1 MGSVGHRRH
10 VPTHVGVAF
19 VTTIVG
25 VAAYVSSAAAT
36 ASAAGTSYQAVTP
49 QRVLDTRLAI
59 GISGTAKT
67 AAGVATSIILPVEAT
82 GAAAVAFNL
91 TVTEPDADGF
101 ATAYPCG
108 QDQPE
113 TSNVNFRAGQSVPNL
128 VIAKPGADGQVC
140 VVTSV
145 AAHLVADVQGWF
157 PPDSYDPLPIPERV
171 LDTRKGAGKVV
182 ANVETVLI
190 DDQSDGAVVA
200 NVTVDDPDGPGFLTV
215 YPCGTRPPLT
225 SNLNF
230 FKGETIAN
238 LTVAHAGT
246 TGVCAVASAPTQ
258 VVVDVQGHISPG
270 ADYTP
275 IAPVRMTDTRSPI
288 GVPVAARV
296 QPSQIIELSFPV
308 TSGIPVIADTAILNV
323 TATDS
328 IAGGYL
334 AVFPCD
340 VPAPFVSNV
349 NIVKGDI
356 RPNLVISRLG
366 SGGTVCII
374 ASVAMHVV
382 VDLQGWFASSMPPPP
397 VSRPERQHVDRTTGL
412 VMGYLAYLP
421 AGYSSSKGRT
431 WPTIIF
437 LHGSGQAGSGIG
449 ADLDSVAVNGLP
461 LLYES
466 GTEPAVAAGFIVLVP
481 QLPDTTNSPPRLRL
495 WMDEV
500 LPRYGVDRDR
510 LYLTGLSQGGF
521 GVFDYLEDFG
531 DTNEFAAMVPIAGGF
546 NRLIRCADWR
556 HTPLWAFHGEQDLSV
571 DVMGSINTVQSV
583 NANCAPT
590 ERERLTT
597 YPGVGHDSWDLT
609 YTLSGMAPGLTNP
622 AFDPY
627 DIDVYT
633 WMLAHVRSRTR

>member
-1 MGSVGHRRH
+1 MAIVEHRRH
-10 VPTHVGVAF
+10 VSTHVGVAF
-19 VTTIVG
+19 TLSITI
-25 VAAYVSSAAAT
+25 AAFASSPAVT
-36 ASAAGTSYQAVTP
+36 ASAASSSYQAVTP
-49 QRVLDTRLAI
+49 QRLLDTRFAI
-59 GISGTAKT
+59 GIAGTEKT
-67 AAGVATSIILPVEAT
+67 APGVATPITLPAEAT
-82 GAAAVAFNL
+82 GAAAVALNL

-108 QDQPE
+108 QDPPE

-157 PPDSYDPLPIPERV
+157 PPGSYDPLPIPERV
-171 LDTRKGAGKVV
+171 LDTRKGAGKLV

-190 DDQSDGAVVA
+190 NDQSDGAVVA
-200 NVTVDDPDGPGFLTV
+200 NVTVDDPDGSGFLTV
-215 YPCGTRPPLT
+215 YPCGTTPPLT

-246 TGVCAVASAPTQ
+246 NGVCAVASAPTQ

-270 ADYTP
+270 AGYTP

-296 QPSQIIELSFPV
+296 QPTQIIELSFPV

-328 IAGGYL
+328 VGGGYL

-340 VPAPFVSNV
+340 VPVPFVSNV
-349 NIVKGDI
+349 NIIKGDI

-366 SGGTVCII
+366 AGGTVCII

-382 VDLQGWFASSMPPPP
+382 VDLQGWFAGSSPPPP
-397 VSRPERQHVDRTTGL
+397 VSPPERQHVDRTTGL

-421 AGYSSSKGRT
+421 AGYSSNKGRT
-431 WPTIIF
+431 WPTIVF
-437 LHGSGQAGSGIG
+437 LHGSGQAGPGTG
-449 ADLDSVAVNGLP
+449 AALDSVAVNGLP
-461 LLYES
+461 LLYEN

-556 HTPLWAFHGEQDLSV
+556 HTPLWAFHGEADLSV
-571 DVMGSINTVQSV
+571 NVMGSINTVQSV

-609 YTLSGMAPGLTNP
+609 YTLSGMTPGLTDP

-627 DIDVYT
+627 DVDIYT
-633 WMLAHVRSRTR
+633 WMLRHVRSRTR

>member
-1 MGSVGHRRH
+1 M
-10 VPTHVGVAF
+10 
-19 VTTIVG
+19 TIVG

-258 VVVDVQGHISPG
+258 IVVDVQGHISPG

-597 YPGVGHDSWDLT
+597 YP
-609 YTLSGMAPGLTNP
+609 
-622 AFDPY
+622 Y

-633 WMLAHVRSRTR
+633 WMLAHVRSSTR